1 VETASAGEAVT
12 IADDVKDRRRPP
24 MARAMRP
31 EAVAKRK
38 RLARIR
44 KWAEAKQRAEQAQK
58 ESK

>member
-1 VETASAGEAVT
+1 MT

-24 MARAMRP
+24 MAPAMRP
-31 EAVAKRK
+31 EQVAKRK

-44 KWAEAKQRAEQAQK
+44 KLAEAKQRAAKAQK

>member
-1 VETASAGEAVT
+1 MT

-24 MARAMRP
+24 MAPAMRP
-31 EAVAKRK
+31 AAAAKRK

-44 KWAEAKQRAEQAQK
+44 KWAEARQRAEKAQK

>member
-1 VETASAGEAVT
+1 MT

-31 EAVAKRK
+31 EQVAKRK

-44 KWAEAKQRAEQAQK
+44 KWAEARQRAEKAQK
-58 ESK
+58 ETSK

>member
-1 VETASAGEAVT
+1 MT

-44 KWAEAKQRAEQAQK
+44 KLAEARQRAEKAQK